1 MTYLGRFAPG
11 AAVFYAAVF
20 HSDQGTVENPTAPT
34 ARLRTPGGT
43 WSALATPAIQDNAT
57 GLYGGTIDTAGFPP
71 GQYIIHLRGTV
82 SAAKT
87 IACVFVFE
95 IATAAPP
102 PTPAEIAD
110 QLLARNLAG
119 GADGGRTVR
128 DALRLL
134 RNRAAIVGDTLTV
147 YREDDATPAW
157 TAALTT
163 NANAAPVVE
172 VDPA

>member
-1 MTYLGRFAPG
+1 MIYLGRFTAG
-11 AAVFYAAVF
+11 AAVFYGAVF
-20 HSDQGTVENPTAPT
+20 HSDQGTAENPASPT
-34 ARLRTPGGT
+34 ARLRSPAGT
-43 WSALATPAIQDNAT
+43 WIDLATPAIQDNAT
-57 GLYGGTIDTAGFPP
+57 GLYGGTIDTTGFAA

-82 SAAKT
+82 STAKT
-87 IACVFVFE
+87 VACVFAFE
-95 IATAAPP
+95 IATAA

-110 QLLARNLAG
+110 QLLVRNLAG

-134 RNRAAIVGDTLTV
+134 RNRAAIAGDTLTV
-147 YREDDATPAW
+147 YQEDDATPAW
-157 TAALTT
+157 TGALTT